1 VQWLRRKASAL
12 PLAIWA
18 VIGLI
23 LALVPAAF
31 VQVLLER
38 EARIE
43 RTQLL
48 GEQAMRFVRLV
59 GQHQASILEGAGQLL
74 SSMSAHDA
82 VRALQPDVEC
92 DVFLARIVAANP
104 RYLTASVFDRQGQP
118 VCVAHEA
125 ARSVNVADR
134 QHFQDVLRTNSFRIG
149 TYSLGRST
157 GQPSVHLAAPLR
169 DDGGQVVGVLALALS
184 VDWLVREL
192 RSIPLPPGS
201 ASTIAGADGVILAR
215 SLDPERF
222 VGRMMSPVGLEVLNA
237 PSPGLIDAPA
247 LDGVRRIAAYLPAT
261 VEPMGLFVTVGL
273 ESTSLLRDA
282 LYADR
287 RAALMIIGS
296 LLLTFALAVL
306 VFHGAVERPVRR
318 LLAIVRN
325 WEAEDWSAR
334 VGPIAGGREFSKLAE
349 AFDTMAES
357 VASREA
363 ARLRAQTRMQA
374 VVAVAPQIV
383 LTADQHGQV
392 DWTNRY
398 WEELTGLSL
407 AESRGE
413 GWLAAVHPEDRD
425 GAAAAWREAL
435 QRVAQGETEHFSRE
449 MRICHAAVGQWRWFL
464 FTGAPIRTA
473 AGRPSAWTAVG
484 LDYHERR
491 QAEAERAE
499 TAARLRA
506 TYESAPV
513 GLCLL
518 DRDLCFVAIN
528 ETLAE
533 AYGHPA
539 AAHIGQPLEV
549 MAPKVAAVV
558 GPILRQVL
566 ETGQPVQSVEMSSL
580 LRGEMR
586 SWLCS
591 YFPVRDEAGTVTGVS
606 GAIVDITTRKRIEA
620 SERMLSRE
628 VDHRAQNVL
637 SVVRGLVRLSA
648 AEADDDVPA
657 LIEVLEGRIAALS
670 RVHNVLAEERWVSAE
685 LSEILRQE
693 LAPVRGQVSMEG
705 PALRIAADAAQPFG
719 LVVHEL
725 ATNSLKYGAL
735 SSPSGYLTLRWQVR
749 GQEVVLE
756 WIEQGGPE
764 VTQPPTRVGLGSLL
778 IEANAGAQLAGRF
791 ERRWLREGL
800 HGILTMG
807 AVAFAGELRP
817 DMPEGASL
825 LWGRRV
831 LLADD
836 QPGRA
841 ARLATALTEAGCEV
855 LGPATSIEEA
865 LAALERAGAVDAAV
879 LPATLKGIS
888 VQLLR
893 QALDRRAVATL
904 HLTAEGRLLKTGE
917 AEADPLDSTSSA
929 ALRETLAAL
938 LGAEPRPERAV
949 PVA

>member
-12 PLAIWA
+12 PLAVWA
-18 VIGLI
+18 VIGLV

-43 RTQLL
+43 RTQQLA
-48 GEQAMRFVRLV
+48 EQAMRFVRLV
-59 GQHQASILEGAGQLL
+59 GQQQTSMLEGASQLL
-74 SSMSAHDA
+74 SSMAAHDA
-82 VRALQPDVEC
+82 IRALRPDPAC
-92 DVFLARIVAANP
+92 DAFLARIVAANP
-104 RYLTASVFDRQGQP
+104 RYLTATLLDRQGQP
-118 VCVAHEA
+118 VCVAHET
-125 ARSVNVADR
+125 ARQVNLGDR
-134 QHFQDVLRTNSFRIG
+134 QHFQEVLRSGRFQVGSYSIG
-149 TYSLGRST
+149 RAT
-157 GQPSVHLAAPLR
+157 GQRSFHLAAPLR
-169 DDGGQVVGVLALALS
+169 DDAGQVIGVLALALS
-184 VDWLVREL
+184 VDWLIREL
-192 RSIPLPPGS
+192 QEIPLPPGS
-201 ASTIAGADGVILAR
+201 ASTIAGPDGVVLAR

-222 VGRMMSPVGLEVLNA
+222 VGHPMSPVGMEVLRA
-237 PSPGLIDAPA
+237 PAPGIIDAPA
-247 LDGVRRIAAYLPAT
+247 LDGVRRIAAYLPVA
-261 VEPMGLFVTVGL
+261 VEPAGLFVSVGL
-273 ESTSLLRDA
+273 ETTALLRDA
-282 LYADR
+282 VYADR

-296 LLLTFALAVL
+296 LLLTFVLAIL

-318 LLAIVRN
+318 LLAVVRN

-349 AFDTMAES
+349 AFDSMAES

-407 AESRGE
+407 ADSRGD
-413 GWLAAVHPEDRD
+413 GWLAAVHPEDRE

-435 QRVAQGETEHFSRE
+435 DRAARGEQEQFSRE
-449 MRICHAAVGQWRWFL
+449 MRICQAAAEQWRWFL

-473 AGRPSAWTAVG
+473 AGRPAAWTAVG

-491 QAEAERAE
+491 EAEADRAE

-518 DRDLCFVAIN
+518 DRELRFVAIN
-528 ETLAE
+528 EMLAE
-533 AYGHPA
+533 TNGHSPA
-539 AAHIGQPLEV
+539 AHVGQPLEEI
-549 MAPKVAAVV
+549 APEVAPVIA
-558 GPILRQVL
+558 PYMRQVL
-566 ETGQPVQSVEMSSL
+566 ETGEPVESVEMSGML
-580 LRGEMR
+580 HGEPR

-591 YFPVRDEAGTVTGVS
+591 YFPVRDERGHVTGVS
-606 GAIVDITTRKRIEA
+606 SAVVDITTRKRIEA

-670 RVHNVLAEERWVSAE
+670 RVHNVLAQERWVSVA
-685 LSEILRQE
+685 LSEILQQE
-693 LAPVRGQVSMEG
+693 LAAVRGQVAMEG

-725 ATNSLKYGAL
+725 ATNSMKYGAL
-735 SSPSGYLTLRWQVR
+735 SSAAGCLSLQWRLQ
-749 GQEVVLE
+749 GQEVVLD

-764 VTQPPTRVGLGSLL
+764 ILEPPQRIGLGSLL
-778 IEANAGAQLAGRF
+778 IDANAGAQLAGRI
-791 ERRWLREGL
+791 ERRWRREGL
-800 HGILTMG
+800 HCVLTMG
-807 AVAFAGELRP
+807 ATAFAGELRP
-817 DMPEGASL
+817 DMSAQTGVLA
-825 LWGRRV
+825 GRRV
-831 LLADD
+831 LVADD

-841 ARLATALTEAGCEV
+841 AAFGAALREAGCEV
-855 LGPATSIEEA
+855 LGPAPSIEEA
-865 LAALERAGAVDAAV
+865 LAALELAGAVDAAV
-879 LPATLKGIS
+879 LPATLRGVS

-904 HLTAEGRLLKTGE
+904 LLTAEGGLLDDDEGAPGLPE
-917 AEADPLDSTSSA
+917 GGSSA
-929 ALRETLAAL
+929 ELRAALAAV
-938 LGAEPRPERAV
+938 LGARGSAEPAV
-949 PVA
+949 A

>member
-18 VIGLI
+18 VIGLV
-23 LALVPAAF
+23 LALVPAAV

-43 RTQLL
+43 RTQQL
-48 GEQAMRFVRLV
+48 GEQAMRFARLV
-59 GQHQASILEGAGQLL
+59 GQQQSSMLEGASQLL
-74 SSMSAHDA
+74 SSMAAHDA
-82 VRALQPDVEC
+82 IRAMRPDPEC
-92 DVFLARIVAANP
+92 DAFLARIVAANP
-104 RYLTASVFDRQGQP
+104 RYLTATVFDRQGQP
-118 VCVAHEA
+118 VCVAHDA
-125 ARSVNVADR
+125 ARAVNVADR
-134 QHFQDVLRTNSFRIG
+134 RHFQEVLRTNSFQIG
-149 TYSLGRST
+149 SFAIGRAT
-157 GQPSVHLAAPLR
+157 GQRSFHLAAPLR
-169 DDGGQVVGVLALALS
+169 DGAGQVVGVLTLSLS
-184 VDWLVREL
+184 VDWLIREL
-192 RSIPLPPGS
+192 QSIPLPPGS
-201 ASTIAGADGVILAR
+201 SSTIAGADGVVLAR
-215 SLDPERF
+215 SLEPERF
-222 VGRMMSPVGLEVLNA
+222 VGRPMPAVGMEALNA
-237 PSPGLIDAPA
+237 PGPGIIDAPA
-247 LDGVRRIAAYLPAT
+247 LDGVRRIAAFLPVT
-261 VEPMGLFVTVGL
+261 MEPAGLFVSVGL
-273 ESTSLLRDA
+273 ETTSLLRDA
-282 LYADR
+282 VYADR

-296 LLLTFALAVL
+296 LLLTFVLGIL

-334 VGPIAGGREFSKLAE
+334 VGAIAGGREFSKLAE
-349 AFDTMAES
+349 AFDSMAES

-392 DWTNRY
+392 DWANRY
-398 WEELTGLSL
+398 WEELTGLGL
-407 AESRGE
+407 ADSRGE
-413 GWLAAVHPEDRD
+413 GWLAAVHPDDRE
-425 GAAAAWREAL
+425 GAAAAWRSAL
-435 QRVAQGETEHFSRE
+435 ERVARGEPEQFSRE
-449 MRICHAAVGQWRWFL
+449 MRICNAASGEWRWFL

-518 DRDLCFVAIN
+518 DRELRFVAIN
-528 ETLAE
+528 EMLAQ
-533 AYGHPA
+533 ANGHLP
-539 AAHIGQPLEV
+539 AAHIGQTLEA
-549 MAPKVAAVV
+549 MAPEAVGTV
-558 GPILRQVL
+558 GTILRQVL
-566 ETGQPVQSVEMSSL
+566 ETGEPVQAVEMTSL
-580 LRGEMR
+580 QQGEAR

-591 YFPVRDEAGTVTGVS
+591 YFPVRDESGQVTGVS
-606 GAIVDITTRKRIEA
+606 AAVVDITTRKRIET

-648 AEADDDVPA
+648 AEAEDDVPA

-670 RVHNVLAEERWVSAE
+670 RVHNVLAQERWVSAE

-693 LAPVRGQVSMEG
+693 LAAVRGQVAMEG

-725 ATNSLKYGAL
+725 ATNSVKYGAL
-735 SSPSGYLTLRWQVR
+735 SSSAGCLTLRWQVC
-749 GQEVVLE
+749 GQEVVLD

-764 VTQPPTRVGLGSLL
+764 LLEPPMRIGLGSML
-778 IEANAGAQLAGRF
+778 IDANAGAQLAGRI

-800 HGILTMG
+800 HCVLTMG
-807 AVAFAGELRP
+807 ATAFAGELRP
-817 DMPEGASL
+817 DMPPQTTVLS
-825 LWGRRV
+825 GRRV
-831 LLADD
+831 LVADD
-836 QPGRA
+836 QPARA
-841 ARLATALTEAGCEV
+841 AGLAATLRDAGCEV
-855 LGPATSIEEA
+855 LGPVTSIEEA
-865 LAALERAGAVDAAV
+865 LAALDRAGAVDAAV
-879 LPATLKGIS
+879 LPVTLRGVS

-893 QALDRRAVATL
+893 HALDRRAVATV
-904 HLTAEGRLLKTGE
+904 HLTAEGRIPRVHK
-917 AEADPLDSTSSA
+917 AEAGLAEHSNAAELRA
-929 ALRETLAAL
+929 ALTAV
-938 LGAEPRPERAV
+938 LGAHLKAEPAV
-949 PVA
+949 A